1 MPGGFDRPKRP
12 GEREFGLS
20 TFSPDE
26 LMFGVAKT
34 EPEAA
39 PSKFSLGL
47 ARRGCRDSCSCRC
60 TGALDWLGAAT
71 ERLSTGRARVGQF
84 VRAVHGVLL
93 FSAVK
98 ISTLRLCP
106 IFRHGVCMPLRHG
119 QAVRIFRFAVH
130 IILFAMRVTWSE
142 DVCARRPWA

>member
-47 ARRGCRDSCSCRC
+47 AR
-60 TGALDWLGAAT
+60 
-71 ERLSTGRARVGQF
+71 LSTGRARVGQF

-106 IFRHGVCMPLRHG
+106 IFRHGACMPLRHG